1 MDVAAEDVDEFL
13 AYAREENLEA
23 TVIATVTE
31 DPRMVMTWN
40 GDKIV
45 NLSREFLAS
54 NGASKHQTV
63 HVEEQQSYE
72 TPWGEG
78 TLAERMNKLVTDINV
93 ASNKG
98 LSERFDSTI
107 GAGTVLMPFGGKRQ
121 LTPNMAMVAKLPVF
135 GETTTLRR
143 WRGASTRTSCPRTS
157 SPAPTCPWSSR
168 WPSWSRPASSMRRPT

>member
-45 NLSREFLAS
+45 NLSRKFLAS

-63 HVEEQQSYE
+63 HVEHSSP
-72 TPWGEG
+72 TRP
-78 TLAERMNKLVTDINV
+78 
-93 ASNKG
+93 
-98 LSERFDSTI
+98 
-107 GAGTVLMPFGGKRQ
+107 
-121 LTPNMAMVAKLPVF
+121 
-135 GETTTLRR
+135 
-143 WRGASTRTSCPRTS
+143 RGAR
-157 SPAPTCPWSSR
+157 AR
-168 WPSWSRPASSMRRPT
+168 WPNA